1 MNDFFATIGSKLASK
16 IHHDEAY
23 TNPNEHIYQVTPTVD
38 RITVSKESFS
48 KVFDKTVELVNHAAL
63 MMSLLLTFSF
73 TKMLQFM
80 VSLVCSKKV
89 WKQDL
94 FQVIGEILEYLES
107 YLSGRKQTTV
117 VNGVN
122 SQLQNICYGVPQGS
136 ILGPDCFSV
145 NNMPSKVSNNDGVD
159 LFADDCN
166 AFEIG
171 DSVDEAL
178 SMIQSTA
185 TNVHNYSNKNSLTI
199 HPEKCHLMILTR
211 DKFIGPL
218 KEIKLDNKPITVVND
233 CKCLGVTIDKD
244 LNCVSHI
251 SNVCKAFSAKV
262 KKLYNIRSMSQGTLK
277 TIYFQRILPSALYG
291 IIIWGS
297 SSNLNVLNDIHI
309 R

>member
-23 TNPNEHIYQVTPTVD
+23 TNSNEHIYQVTPTVD

-48 KVFDKTVELVNHAAL
+48 KVFDKTVELVNHATL
-63 MMSLLLTFSF
+63 MMSLLLIFSS

-136 ILGPDCFSV
+136 MD
-145 NNMPSKVSNNDGVD
+145 
-159 LFADDCN
+159 
-166 AFEIG
+166 
-171 DSVDEAL
+171 
-178 SMIQSTA
+178 QT
-185 TNVHNYSNKNSLTI
+185 YSCRKI
-199 HPEKCHLMILTR
+199 HHE
-211 DKFIGPL
+211 
-218 KEIKLDNKPITVVND
+218 N
-233 CKCLGVTIDKD
+233 
-244 LNCVSHI
+244 
-251 SNVCKAFSAKV
+251 
-262 KKLYNIRSMSQGTLK
+262 
-277 TIYFQRILPSALYG
+277 
-291 IIIWGS
+291 
-297 SSNLNVLNDIHI
+297 
-309 R
+309 